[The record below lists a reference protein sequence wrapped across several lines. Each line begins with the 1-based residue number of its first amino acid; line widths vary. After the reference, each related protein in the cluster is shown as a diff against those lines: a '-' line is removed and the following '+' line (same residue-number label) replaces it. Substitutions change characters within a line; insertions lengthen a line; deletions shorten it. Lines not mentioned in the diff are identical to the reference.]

1 VGQLPPKEQT
11 SGEFELESAS
21 PFAERRRRVTEKIK
35 AVHDIGKS
43 DSNDDRTLIQRIVS
57 AIA

>member
-1 VGQLPPKEQT
+1 LPPKEQT

-43 DSNDDRTLIQRIVS
+43 DSSDDRTLIQRIVS